1 MNMNKYYTLEYPKNN
16 IFNEDSRNN
25 QKLVNKSSLDSNWK
39 YRQYMQQ
46 NANNIMKYNTMQS
59 ISSSGNNPYTNANAY
74 TNAYTNTNKSV
85 HLYSST
91 HDNNNPNGYKYSD
104 LKDEYLKKEQ
114 MKSRMISPNF
124 AI

>member
-74 TNAYTNTNKSV
+74 TNAYTNTNKPV

>member
-1 MNMNKYYTLEYPKNN
+1 MNKYYTLEYPKNN

>member
-1 MNMNKYYTLEYPKNN
+1 MNKYYTLEYPKNN

-74 TNAYTNTNKSV
+74 TNAYTNTNKPV